1 MYSIEIEVIA
11 IPMERLLKIGQVAD
25 LFQVSKRTIY
35 DWTHTD
41 YIPHYKFPKG
51 IRFKHSEVERWLER
65 RKKRGRGNYQSDKI
79 I

>member
-1 MYSIEIEVIA
+1 
-11 IPMERLLKIGQVAD
+11 MEKLLKIEQVAD

-51 IRFKHSEVERWLER
+51 LRFKPSEVERWLGR
-65 RKKRGRGNYQSDKI
+65 RKKRGREIYQEEKVL
-79 I
+79 